1 MKPPQKSPSLTDWS
15 FAVGDFMIKFGCL
28 EYLVNVYLKENLDS
42 TEFANVSKRSL
53 KDRLAKLMSLHYG
66 RSSAAKAHF
75 QYLLSRI
82 KSIRDLRNRLPT
94 VMFLS
99 G

>member
-1 MKPPQKSPSLTDWS
+1 
-15 FAVGDFMIKFGCL
+15 MIKFGCL
-28 EYLVNVYLKENLDS
+28 EYLVNVYLKENPDS